1 MKNKDHILYSIKALE
16 YALEELLSMKDTF
29 EYKCPLCNK
38 TVERNMTY
46 GQHLNE
52 FILVECQEC
61 QDIELDALAQEEAE
75 NWDKEWDN

>member
-1 MKNKDHILYSIKALE
+1 MENKDHILYSIKALE

-29 EYKCPLCNK
+29 DHKCSQCNK
-38 TVERNMTY
+38 PVKLNMTY
-46 GQHLNE
+46 DQYLNE

>member
-1 MKNKDHILYSIKALE
+1 MTNKEQIIRSIEGLEDALR
-16 YALEELLSMKDTF
+16 ALLSIKDTF